1 MTFLVMGADGSRI
14 IKSQRICGPKVAT
27 LNATLMFSLV
37 RIVDMMGFE
46 EEVEAS
52 VAAVNND
59 DNDDDDEDDRNV
71 SIRLL
76 EDGFSS
82 IKVLV
87 TKLVAVPLGIASKWV
102 QLWKNVSRWALLVP
116 TLPVRLKCSKQVGL

>member
-1 MTFLVMGADGSRI
+1 MTFLVTGADGSRI

-46 EEVEAS
+46 
-52 VAAVNND
+52 AAVTNN
-59 DNDDDDEDDRNV
+59 DDDEDDRNV

-116 TLPVRLKCSKQVGL
+116 TLPVRLKCSKLVGL